1 MASIDFRDLAPRE
14 RYKLIVGSVVPRPI
28 ALVTS
33 MDAAGNLNAAPFSF
47 FNAMCND
54 PPAVAVGVNQSPSSS
69 LKDTASNILQTRMF
83 VVNLVDEALAP
94 HMNVCETEFAAHI
107 DELEM
112 AGLTSSPSEQIEVP
126 WITEAPVALECKLAE
141 SVQLA
146 EGKYI
151 FIGLVVH
158 MHIRDEF
165 YDAEKNYVLADKM
178 RLVARMHGAGGYA
191 RTTDLFNMNRLSTE
205 EKRRRF
211 GEKAA
216 FRSP

>member
-146 EGKYI
+146 
-151 FIGLVVH
+151 
-158 MHIRDEF
+158 
-165 YDAEKNYVLADKM
+165 
-178 RLVARMHGAGGYA
+178 
-191 RTTDLFNMNRLSTE
+191 
-205 EKRRRF
+205 RRR
-211 GEKAA
+211 
-216 FRSP
+216 S